1 MNLNSSKIK
10 MLKEV
15 SRVCIYIFLAL
26 TVAIVALLGLGFFV
40 GYPVSISNSVTIMMY
55 FNAGLIIFIF
65 VLSAFLK
72 TNQSEKVKVALDRLR
87 NKSDPLLE
95 Q

>member
-1 MNLNSSKIK
+1 

-55 FNAGLIIFIF
+55 FNARLIMFIF